1 MKPKKVKVEKNLP
14 LSTLNDKKQFFSE
27 LNMEETLPDKGL
39 LEKSNKRREELDL
52 LYNHQQAE
60 TLNKP

>member
-27 LNMEETLPDKGL
+27 LNMEETLPNKGI

-52 LYNHQQAE
+52 LYSHQQAE

>member
-27 LNMEETLPDKGL
+27 LNMEETLPDKGI